1 MDEFFDK
8 IFNFTI
14 GSEGGYTND
23 PSDPGGETKYGVCK
37 RDYPNLDIKNLT
49 IEQVKDI
56 YYKNYWIP
64 ANCDKLVSMNFS
76 LTAMVVFDSSINC
89 GVSTAKKFIQR
100 VLGVID
106 DGIIG
111 PMTLGKIMLYKD
123 QDLSI
128 KVIEERKTY
137 YIDIIT
143 KNSKLEKYRKGWNNR
158 LDNLRRFLKLI

>member
-1 MDEFFDK
+1 MDEYFEK
-8 IFNFTI
+8 IFLFTI
-14 GSEGGYTND
+14 GAEGKYTND
-23 PSDPGGETKYGVCK
+23 SSDPGGETNYGICK

-49 IEQVKDI
+49 IDQVKEI

-76 LTAMVVFDSSINC
+76 FTAMVVFDSAINC
-89 GVSTAKKFIQR
+89 GTSTARKFIQR
-100 VLGVID
+100 VLGVVD

-123 QDLSI
+123 QDLCI
-128 KVIEERKTY
+128 KVIEERKNY
-137 YIDIIT
+137 YNYIINR
-143 KNSKLEKYRKGWNNR
+143 NSKLEKFREGWNNR